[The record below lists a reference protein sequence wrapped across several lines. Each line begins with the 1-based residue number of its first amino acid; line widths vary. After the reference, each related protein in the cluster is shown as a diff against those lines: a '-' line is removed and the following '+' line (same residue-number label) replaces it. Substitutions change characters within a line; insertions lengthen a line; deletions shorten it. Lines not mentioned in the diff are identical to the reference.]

1 MPDFLRQL
9 GVKSCIQKPVD
20 FSDFRDTVRQLGLY
34 WLLINVASPTGAFV
48 GVAGDTS
55 NS

>member
-9 GVKSCIQKPVD
+9 SVKTYIRKPVD
-20 FSDFRDTVRQLGLY
+20 FSDFRDTVRQLGPH
-34 WLLINVASPTGAFV
+34 WLLVNVPPPTGAFV